1 MTADTSRMDDAAFE
15 ALYEREARPLAALM
29 LVFTGD
35 RAVAEELTQE
45 AFVRLYRASRRLH
58 DLDQAAPYLRTIG
71 CNLARSWH
79 RRRQVADLHLPLAP
93 APGASA
99 EREALLR
106 EEERE
111 LLAAVRALPE
121 RQRECIVLR
130 YYADLAPAAI
140 SETLGLSVNSV
151 KTHLRRG
158 MESLRTLSRG
168 EAQ

>member
-1 MTADTSRMDDAAFE
+1 MTADTNRMDDEAFE
-15 ALYEREARPLAALM
+15 ALYEREAGPLMALM

-45 AFVRLYRASRRLH
+45 AFVRLYRASRPLR

-79 RRRQVADLHLPLAP
+79 RRRRVADRHVPLAP
-93 APGASA
+93 APGTSA
-99 EREALLR
+99 EHEAMLR

-111 LLAAVRALPE
+111 LLAAVRSLPE

-140 SETLGLSVNSV
+140 SQTLGLSVNSV
-151 KTHLRRG
+151 KTHLRRA
-158 MESLRTLSRG
+158 MESLRTQSRG
-168 EAQ
+168 EAL